1 MAYSKKWYTSK
12 TVIVN
17 TLVIAGASIQVLQD
31 WLVAGDFSSVGLT
44 VLATG
49 LINLALRFMTSEA
62 IR

>member
-1 MAYSKKWYTSK
+1 MPYSKKWYKSK
-12 TVIVN
+12 TVIIN
-17 TLVIAGASIQVLQD
+17 ALVIAGASIQVLQD
-31 WLVAGDFSSVGLT
+31 WLVAGDFSSVGMT